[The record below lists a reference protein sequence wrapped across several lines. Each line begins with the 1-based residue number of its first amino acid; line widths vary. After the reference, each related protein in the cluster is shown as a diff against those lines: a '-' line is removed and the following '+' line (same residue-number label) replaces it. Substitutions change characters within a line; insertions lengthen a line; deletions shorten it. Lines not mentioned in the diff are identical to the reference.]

1 MLNYWKDLV
10 DKASNKTWFELR
22 ANYEKV
28 AAFSYNSDTQRIE
41 AKKKVFDLLE
51 ATARDLYRD
60 KIMQVVE
67 VNGMSGQPTTVGLV
81 QEKVIHEEHPTV
93 WDFEWGPEPSTEAI
107 KPPNP
112 YDLTVL

>member
-10 DKASNKTWFELR
+10 DKANNSTWFELR
-22 ANYEKV
+22 ANYGKV

-67 VNGMSGQPTTVGLV
+67 VNGM

-107 KPPNP
+107 KPPKP